1 MVKFNDQ
8 VSSSRRKQRR
18 AHFSSDSAARRERMA
33 APLNSELR
41 AKHGVRSLPVRKD
54 DEVLI
59 IRGDHKGREGKVVQV
74 YRKKWAIY
82 VDKVTREKA
91 NGTTVQIPVNASK
104 VVLTKLR
111 LDRARKAS
119 IERKSKAKG
128 TSTKGKHSEGSV
140 STMSTVD

>member
-1 MVKFNDQ
+1 M
-8 VSSSRRKQRR
+8 
-18 AHFSSDSAARRERMA
+18 
-33 APLNSELR
+33 
-41 AKHGVRSLPVRKD
+41 RKD

-128 TSTKGKHSEGSV
+128 ASTKGKHSEGSV